1 MIVFITQIFNICQ
14 VSLSKLNPR
23 TSLAVQW
30 LRLHTSTAGDADSNP
45 GRGSKALQAL
55 RHGAHAQKKYKPES
69 LPTPTFET
77 LKPVSDHSLHLICL
91 INHSVVFFFHLF
103 LLVGG

>member
-1 MIVFITQIFNICQ
+1 MFINQTLNICQ

-30 LRLHTSTAGDADSNP
+30 LRLHASITGDAGSNA
-45 GRGSKALQAL
+45 GRGSKAPQAL
-55 RHGAHAQKKYKPES
+55 RHGAQAQKKYKPES

-77 LKPVSDHSLHLICL
+77 LKPVSNHSLHLICV
-91 INHSVVFFFHLF
+91 INHSVF
-103 LLVGG
+103 